1 MTQQPFLSTTD
12 TTGQPKGTTWF
23 VGKSKAPHQSFH
35 PTNQRR
41 LGMEDK
47 INDLIEDGLYEEAL
61 LQLDVFCMT
70 IIVF

>member
-1 MTQQPFLSTTD
+1 
-12 TTGQPKGTTWF
+12 
-23 VGKSKAPHQSFH
+23 
-35 PTNQRR
+35 
-41 LGMEDK
+41 MEDK